1 MNKFN
6 TDDYE
11 AVARQYT
18 TDANLG
24 SRVALHQNFSTNK
37 YGWFKWVF
45 DQIDLTER
53 KNILEL
59 GCGNG
64 MLWKKNLYR
73 IPDDISITLTDFSEG
88 MVASAK
94 KLMNGESRFKYNVA
108 DAQNISY
115 ESGEFD
121 IVIANHML
129 YHMPDRKKAIS
140 EISRVLRD
148 DGILYTTTNGINH
161 LKDLKDIVTTFDD
174 SIQYSVGE
182 MSKDF
187 GLENG
192 AVQLKEFFSDVK
204 LIRYE
209 NLLRVT
215 DVEALVNYVMSSSGW
230 GNIEEKMTGKRITD
244 FREYLTEIMKKDN
257 HIDIKTDAGMF
268 ISKH

>member
-1 MNKFN
+1 MNKYN

-11 AVARQYT
+11 AVAQQYI

-45 DQIDLTER
+45 DQIDLTEK

-94 KLMNGESRFKYNVA
+94 NLVNGDSRFKYNIA
-108 DAQNISY
+108 DAQNIPY

-140 EISRVLRD
+140 EIKRVLKD
-148 DGILYTTTNGINH
+148 DGIFYSTTNGINH
-161 LKDLKDIVTTFDD
+161 MKDLKDIVISFDD

-182 MSKDF
+182 MAKDF

-192 AVQLKEFFSDVK
+192 AIQLKEFFSDVK

-209 NLLRVT
+209 NFLRIT
-215 DVEALVNYVMSSSGW
+215 DTEALLKYVMSSKGW
-230 GNIEEKMTGKRITD
+230 GNISEKMTGSRIVD
-244 FREYLTEIMKKDN
+244 FREYLTEIMKKEGY
-257 HIDIKTDAGMF
+257 IDIKTDSGMF
-268 ISKH
+268 ISRY